1 MEMDTGH
8 PKAMTEAVRSV
19 WLVEPLEGVG
29 PLRFGMLTSEVR
41 AALPTAF
48 ELSSFQADPHYPW
61 ICGLQFGFS
70 PATPA
75 VYAYFDSDGLLYCVT
90 IDAAH
95 GPQVTLHGLE
105 LTGHDPDALEEQLLE
120 LPWSADHVSYGPRG
134 NPGINALG
142 LVMRA
147 QETDRGLRT
156 RPVLV
161 ARGWADRCVD
171 DYEGPIPEC
180 EWLGR
185 EWPQLG
191 RSEHLCGVGDEPTWP
206 HGWRP
211 PF

>member
-1 MEMDTGH
+1 MKTGDRK
-8 PKAMTEAVRSV
+8 PMTAAARPV

-41 AALPTAF
+41 AALPAALESNT
-48 ELSSFQADPHYPW
+48 FQADPHYAS
-61 ICGLQFGFS
+61 IRGLQIGFS

-75 VYAYFDSDGLLYCVT
+75 VYAYFDDDGLLYCVA

-120 LPWSADHVSYGPRG
+120 LPWSVDQVSYGGRG

-147 QETDRGLRT
+147 QDTDSGLRT

-161 ARGWADRCVD
+161 ARGWAERCVD
-171 DYEGPIPEC
+171 DYESPIPKC

-185 EWPQLG
+185 EWPQPG
-191 RSEHLCGVGDEPTWP
+191 RPERLYTAGDEARWP